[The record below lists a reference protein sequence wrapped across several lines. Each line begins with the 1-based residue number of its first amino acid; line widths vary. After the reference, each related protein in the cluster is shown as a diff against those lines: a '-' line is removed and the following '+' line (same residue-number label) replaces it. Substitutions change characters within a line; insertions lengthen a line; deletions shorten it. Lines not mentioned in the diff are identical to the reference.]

1 VERVVAHSAK
11 VYKRENLGM
20 HGVGKSW
27 WTSLPIH
34 VVCLSTTFLNFKY
47 EPPFFVYVEIGTSTK
62 MIDATS
68 STFGFDQRNNL
79 L

>member
-1 VERVVAHSAK
+1 MELAK
-11 VYKRENLGM
+11 VDEQVYQLA
-20 HGVGKSW
+20 
-27 WTSLPIH
+27 LYFYQ
-34 VVCLSTTFLNFKY
+34 TTFLNFKY

-62 MIDATS
+62 MTCATS